1 MKKLLYLI
9 GSAGLGLLTLSTP
22 THTNAARRW
31 EPAVERRTYELA
43 NFTGIILSVP
53 AYVQVEQG
61 STFSV
66 QGETSQQ
73 GLLDYLSVSVE
84 KGDLRIQLRHSYRRL
99 PRLNRYPVLRF
110 RVKLP
115 SIERLTTLSSGDI
128 TVTTPISSPQLS
140 VRSTGSGDIQL
151 DDATCRGNFT
161 AQLASSGNLSVGD
174 LEAETLNLSQTGS
187 GDIRLSQTSVKQNA
201 TIRVLSAG
209 DCTTGKLVTGR
220 LEYYAAGSGNTRLM
234 QVESQSLAKI
244 TLLSS
249 DRNEHRACLA
259 QTPERGQ
266 PAYRDAYLHRTIY
279 HTAGQ
284 RRYRA
289 WASTATGR
297 PAGHYAKRR
306 MPHHNGHHRGA
317 SAANQAGRERGYNH
331 RIPEY
336 AAGSMHG
343 AKLWHFPDNGF

>member
-66 QGETSQQ
+66 EGETSQQ
-73 GLLDYLSVSVE
+73 GMLDYLSVSVE
-84 KGDLRIQLRHSYRRL
+84 KGDLRIQLHHSYRRL
-99 PRLNRYPVLRF
+99 PRQNRYPVLRF

-128 TVTTPISSPQLS
+128 TVTAPISCPQLS
-140 VRSTGSGDIQL
+140 IRSAGSGDIQL
-151 DDATCRGNFT
+151 DDVTCRGAFT
-161 AQLASSGNLSVGD
+161 ANLASAGNLTVGD
-174 LEAETLNLSQTGS
+174 IEAEALNLSQSGS
-187 GDIRLSQTSVKQNA
+187 GLRKNNPAESWRILVEFAVLKKP
-201 TIRVLSAG
+201 RVPCCRQRRYQHA
-209 DCTTGKLVTGR
+209 
-220 LEYYAAGSGNTRLM
+220 
-234 QVESQSLAKI
+234 
-244 TLLSS
+244 

-289 WASTATGR
+289 WASTATGQ
-297 PAGHYAKRR
+297 PAGHYAKRWI
-306 MPHHNGHHRGA
+306 PHHNGHHRGA
-317 SAANQAGRERGYNH
+317 NAANQAGRERGYNH

>member
-1 MKKLLYLI
+1 MKKLPYLFGLI
-9 GSAGLGLLTLSTP
+9 GLGLVTLAAS
-22 THTNAARRW
+22 THTNAAQRW

-61 STFSV
+61 TTFSV

-84 KGDLRIQLRHSYRRL
+84 NGDLRIQLRHSYRRL

-115 SIERLTTLSSGDI
+115 SIERLTALSSGDI

-151 DDATCRGNFT
+151 DDATCRGDFT
-161 AQLASSGNLSVGD
+161 AHLASSGNLSVGD

-187 GDIRLSQTSVKQNA
+187 GDIRLSQTSVKQNT

-249 DRNEHRACLA
+249 GEFSSNSLSSRGLECL
-259 QTPERGQ
+259 
-266 PAYRDAYLHRTIY
+266 I
-279 HTAGQ
+279 
-284 RRYRA
+284 
-289 WASTATGR
+289 
-297 PAGHYAKRR
+297 
-306 MPHHNGHHRGA
+306 
-317 SAANQAGRERGYNH
+317 
-331 RIPEY
+331 
-336 AAGSMHG
+336 AGSG
-343 AKLWHFPDNGF
+343 DISIQSVTDTGPASLKLLSAGNLLIGIYR